1 LLEIS
6 ELEQNIV
13 SGGDHSQ
20 CLESL
25 KKLLSH
31 PKTSDL
37 VSLVFELFNLLVKNA
52 LRLVMLYALRYETS
66 TNSLEQLLD
75 RLKQRGVG
83 ARQIAAI
90 RTLVSYGGAKRRQ
103 NDLFGDQSAMEMT
116 KRFIK
121 GLKGVENVFTQHEP
135 HICRLIESLSR
146 DRLSE
151 QLYPIVERTRQR

>member
-1 LLEIS
+1 
-6 ELEQNIV
+6 
-13 SGGDHSQ
+13 
-20 CLESL
+20 
-25 KKLLSH
+25 
-31 PKTSDL
+31 
-37 VSLVFELFNLLVKNA
+37 
-52 LRLVMLYALRYETS
+52 MLYALRYEMS
-66 TNSLEQLLD
+66 TNSLDQLLD

-83 ARQIAAI
+83 TRQIAAI
-90 RTLVSYGGAKRRQ
+90 RTLVSYGGSKRRQ

-121 GLKGVENVFTQHEP
+121 GLKGVENVYTQHEP